1 MELCVGQRAELT
13 RVISDED
20 VRLFARLTGDDNP
33 IHLDEAAGR
42 ASRFGGRIAHGMLV
56 GSLISTA
63 IGMRLPGP
71 GTVYLTQALKFT
83 RPVRIG
89 DTVTVLVEVLE
100 IIAAKGRARLATTCR
115 NQDGDMVLD
124 GEALVMV
131 PDGTTFAT

>member
-63 IGMRLPGP
+63 IGMHLPGP